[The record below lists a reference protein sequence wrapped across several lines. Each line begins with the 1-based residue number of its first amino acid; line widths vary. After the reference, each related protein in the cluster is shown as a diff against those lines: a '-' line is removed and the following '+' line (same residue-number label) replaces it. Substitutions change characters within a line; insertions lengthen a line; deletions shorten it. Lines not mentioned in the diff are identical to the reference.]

1 MRLPPPKES
10 ILPKKWAAAGLSSHP
25 LKWGLL
31 PPPLLSAEEVLF
43 PRRWFFLGGDQ
54 PIFGIP
60 RQSNVLRQRAPKNV
74 YQNLL
79 EMQSAWQI
87 KIEKNFLHSL

>member
-31 PPPLLSAEEVLF
+31 PPPLLSFLAGG
-43 PRRWFFLGGDQ
+43 FFWGGNQ

-87 KIEKNFLHSL
+87 KIEIFFLHSL